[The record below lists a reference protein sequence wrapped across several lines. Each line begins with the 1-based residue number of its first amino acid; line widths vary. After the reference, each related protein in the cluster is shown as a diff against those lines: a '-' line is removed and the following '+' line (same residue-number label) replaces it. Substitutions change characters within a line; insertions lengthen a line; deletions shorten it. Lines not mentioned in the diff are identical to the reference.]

1 MDTAGKREKIFE
13 TSSWME
19 KQKSG
24 NRGITHQVPDLNAKE
39 TGDIGQEF
47 LFRVGIAVL
56 PVGDRSTHQAED
68 LVTAC
73 LGHTFCFSEGSEF
86 GTEGHRITAFLLSY
100 GCIVMRE
107 P

>member
-39 TGDIGQEF
+39 TGDIGQQF
-47 LFRVGIAVL
+47 LFRIGVAVL

-73 LGHTFCFSEGSEF
+73 LGHTFCFSEGFEF
-86 GTEGHRITAFLLSY
+86 GTEGHRITAFLSSD
-100 GCIVMRE
+100 E
-107 P
+107 